1 MSLKSYSSF
10 SVKAF
15 MIKVKQEKLF
25 KHLDISLKVL
35 KWGIFETK
43 DVHNLIVLST
53 LKQLFLKWCLMQGVI
68 NVIKKDWGTVAYIR
82 NWSWRNVSMAD
93 LRGEPCKRKTL
104 Y

>member
-43 DVHNLIVLST
+43 RCTQSYRIIDT
-53 LKQLFLKWCLMQGVI
+53 
-68 NVIKKDWGTVAYIR
+68 
-82 NWSWRNVSMAD
+82 
-93 LRGEPCKRKTL
+93 
-104 Y
+104 